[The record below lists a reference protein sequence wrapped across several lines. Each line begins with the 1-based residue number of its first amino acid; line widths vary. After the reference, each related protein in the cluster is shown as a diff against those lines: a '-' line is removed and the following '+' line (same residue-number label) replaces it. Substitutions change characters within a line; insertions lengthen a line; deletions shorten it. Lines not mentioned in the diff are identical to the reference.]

1 MTVQDLIN
9 DLLKFPKE
17 KRIVFWN
24 ETLDDNY
31 WNIYISED
39 EINNTD
45 VVLCP
50 VDNLERN
57 KKICIMN

>member
-50 VDNLERN
+50 VDNLERKN
-57 KKICIMN
+57 KKCIMN